1 MKKVIRLLALMLAI
15 CMLPLALIACNNESD
30 GEEEV
35 TVANDSPIEQKN
47 YSDKFNYLVLNDTF
61 TFEYFYAEERL
72 YNEMNDS
79 IYERQLNVEGNL
91 GIDVTARKSEDFQGY
106 SQDFT
111 TSITAQDNTYQ
122 LCLTHATTGV
132 APLATMGYLYDFK
145 KLESVDLG
153 QKYWNKRLMSTVQY
167 NNQYLLGYGDMCLA
181 SVNTIAFNKDL
192 LTKNCSNVLGDD
204 SIYTLVEDNKWTLS
218 KLGELAAAAHED
230 LNGGNKD
237 AGDQYGL
244 TGMFWVE
251 ACSFLHSSNVNIS
264 RYNSEEKKY
273 ELCINNNNNKT
284 QKVIEKVAELYN
296 AEYSYFSVPD
306 TFPGNHEAVQ
316 MKSGR
321 TLFELTKSYKLI
333 ELKGTNITFGV
344 LPYPLYDENQENYR
358 SLSWNGYMVVPY
370 NIDVVS
376 NVEMVSDTLEL
387 LQYYS
392 KPVTTAFYEKLLG
405 AQVSESPDDAYMLEI
420 IWASQVS
427 DFAMAYSDTTAAQKP
442 LDALL
447 YTVPRVVLRI
457 DNTSNFAGY
466 YAKWGRN
473 AEKQI
478 KDVQNPKQK

>member
-1 MKKVIRLLALMLAI
+1 MLAI
-15 CMLPLALIACNNESD
+15 CMLPLALIACNNEGD
-30 GEEEV
+30 GEEEA

-61 TFEYFYAEERL
+61 NFEYFYAEERL

-251 ACSFLHSSNVNIS
+251 ACSFLHSSNINIAS
-264 RYNSEEKKY
+264 YDSESKQYK
-273 ELCINNNNNKT
+273 LCINNYGTKT
-284 QKVIEKVAELYN
+284 QKVIDKISELYK
-296 AEYSYFSVPD
+296 AEYSYLTTIQDNDRV
-306 TFPGNHEAVQ
+306 E

-321 TLFELTKSYKLI
+321 TLFELQDNYDLV

-370 NIDVVS
+370 NIEKVS
-376 NVEMVSDTLEL
+376 NKEMVSDTLEL

-405 AQVSESPDDAYMLEI
+405 AQVSESPDDAYMLEM

-427 DFAMAYSDTTAAQKP
+427 DFAMAYSDTTSSNKP
-442 LDALL
+442 IDALV
-447 YTVPRVVLRI
+447 YTVPRIVLNI
-457 DNTSNFAGY
+457 DNTASFETFYQKFKNA
-466 YAKWGRN
+466 
-473 AEKQI
+473 AEKQMER
-478 KDVQNPKQK
+478 VQTAKETK